1 MVRVPART
9 ADRFT
14 RKGSDYRLGGSAEK
28 EVFEWGLRTPF
39 FLLFRPFGVEGG
51 SHVLIRGGPH
61 SSPGNPGQEPEEE
74 AATTLTAS

>member
-1 MVRVPART
+1 VGIT
-9 ADRFT
+9 Y
-14 RKGSDYRLGGSAEK
+14 S
-28 EVFEWGLRTPF
+28 VFF
-39 FLLFRPFGVEGG
+39 LFRPFGVEGG